1 MLQLGAL
8 SVVAALSAVLLKS
21 HRPEL
26 VLPLQLGAVALLV
39 LTVLPVVKDAV
50 SGLQQSFG
58 ALALPS
64 ALLGVLYKGAAVCVA
79 TKLCAAVCKDSGN
92 EALTTAVLLAGRIC
106 TLLPALPL
114 LQEVLEIVAGFAG

>member
-8 SVVAALSAVLLKS
+8 SVVAAFSAVLLKS

-50 SGLQQSFG
+50 YGLQQSFG